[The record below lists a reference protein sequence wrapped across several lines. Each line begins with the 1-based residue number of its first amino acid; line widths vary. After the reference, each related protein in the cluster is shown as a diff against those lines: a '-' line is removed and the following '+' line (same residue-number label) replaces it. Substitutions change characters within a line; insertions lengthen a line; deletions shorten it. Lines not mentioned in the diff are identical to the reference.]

1 MCSSQ
6 EMKVIDHL
14 IDVGPT
20 EVKSFKANV
29 VEGAEVLLSSL
40 VFKSK

>member
-1 MCSSQ
+1 MCSSH

-29 VEGAEVLLSSL
+29 VEGAEGYFLC
-40 VFKSK
+40 

>member
-1 MCSSQ
+1 MCSSH

-20 EVKSFKANV
+20 EVRSFKANV
-29 VEGAEVLLSSL
+29 VEGTEVILSLL
-40 VFKSK
+40 VFKAK